1 MGDGF
6 ENGMREG
13 EEGEGEGEGGGRRR
27 RRGEVKGYEKK
38 RRRRGSIVRITIE
51 SICI

>member
-27 RRGEVKGYEKK
+27 RRGEVKGYEKAK
-38 RRRRGSIVRITIE
+38 G
-51 SICI
+51 